1 MPIPDTDC
9 KRNLVRKR
17 VMIVLIVKDL
27 DFSSEFFIETY
38 SLFFFSVRTPGDFLN
53 EF

>member
-9 KRNLVRKR
+9 KRNLERKR

-27 DFSSEFFIETY
+27 DFSSEFFIEND
-38 SLFFFSVRTPGDFLN
+38 SLFSFLCAPL
-53 EF
+53 ETF